1 MIVLFLVLKIVLFL
15 VLEIVLMIVLF
26 LVLETVLMIVLFL
39 VLETVL
45 MIVLFLVLNFVLMI
59 VIPGFFDAQPAFAK
73 LWPVLLL
80 DRPGSRA
87 PRPKLPRAKQ
97 PEFAKPAGLGFFC
110 TDPETPGLNSE
121 A

>member
-1 MIVLFLVLKIVLFL
+1 MLFL

-26 LVLETVLMIVLFL
+26 LVLNFVLTIVLSL
-39 VLETVL
+39 VLK
-45 MIVLFLVLNFVLMI
+45 IVLMI
-59 VIPGFFDAQPAFAK
+59 VIPGVFDAQPAFAK
-73 LWPVLLL
+73 LWPVLFL
-80 DRPGSRA
+80 DRPGSCA

-110 TDPETPGLNSE
+110 TDPESPGLNSE